1 MKKYDLEKHITVV
14 SGDFLKE
21 LLSKAEIICMNMILH
36 NWNLEI
42 KKIIKAAFDALPPD
56 GIYCNRND
64 D

>member
-1 MKKYDLEKHITVV
+1 MTVV

-56 GIYCNRND
+56 GIYCHRND